1 MHIISSTNP
10 ISCRDME
17 AIKRMHKRSL
27 KMTQTRCRR
36 IKIWKALGD
45 PNAIDAMVVWTRTYR
60 SGITKRVVNILKISV
75 A

>member
-1 MHIISSTNP
+1 MHVISSTKP
-10 ISCRDME
+10 ISHRDME
-17 AIKRMHKRSL
+17 AIRSMHNRSL
-27 KMTQTRCRR
+27 KLTQTRCRR

-60 SGITKRVVNILKISV
+60 SGITTGIVNILKISV